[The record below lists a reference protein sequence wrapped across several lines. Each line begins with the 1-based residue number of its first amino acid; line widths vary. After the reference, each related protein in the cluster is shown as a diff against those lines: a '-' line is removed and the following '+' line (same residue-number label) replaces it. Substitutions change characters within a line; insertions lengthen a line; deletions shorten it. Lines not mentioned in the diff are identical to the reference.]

1 VNWASILA
9 KIPGNEVVISEIP
22 PWDAPGELITRCEMS
37 SFPGPFSREIEVAV
51 RALRAAASLCE
62 RVQKRRVG
70 GGTLEKSDRSPVTV
84 ADFGSQ
90 ALVARELERAFPG
103 DPLMGEEDAAELR
116 DDANA
121 NVAAAVVA
129 EVRES
134 TGLSDR
140 DTIFA
145 SIDRARSEGGRGRF
159 WALDP
164 IDGTKGFLRGE
175 QYAVALALLDEGE
188 VKVGALACPNLPHG
202 GARGLLVVAARGAGA
217 FRLWLSGDGAERVR
231 VSPERDPARAR
242 LLESVEAAHGDHG
255 AHDAIRARLRVAAPA
270 VRLDSQAKY
279 ALLAQGEAEVYL
291 RMPTSADYRENL
303 WDHAAGALVVEEAGG
318 RVSDVA
324 GRPLDVTRG
333 RKLVANRGVV
343 ATNGAL
349 HDAFLAAIAAAGG
362 GGS

>member
-1 VNWASILA
+1 M
-9 KIPGNEVVISEIP
+9 G
-22 PWDAPGELITRCEMS
+22 
-37 SFPGPFSREIEVAV
+37 SFPGPFSGEMEVAV
-51 RALRAAASLCE
+51 RALRSASILCE
-62 RVQKRRVG
+62 RVQKRLRG

-90 ALVARELERAFPG
+90 AIVARELERAFPG

-116 DDANA
+116 SAANGA
-121 NVAAAVVA
+121 IAAAVVS

-134 TGLSDR
+134 TGSSDR
-140 DTIFA
+140 DAIFA
-145 SIDRARSEGGRGRF
+145 AIDRARSSGGRGRF

-175 QYAVALALLDEGE
+175 QYAVALALLDGGE
-188 VKVGALACPNLPHG
+188 VKVGALACPNLPCG
-202 GARGLLVVAARGAGA
+202 RARGLLVVAARGAGA
-217 FRLWLSGDGAERVR
+217 FRLALSGNLVEPIR
-231 VSPERDPARAR
+231 VSSESDAARAR
-242 LLESVEAAHGDHG
+242 LLESVEAAHGDLG
-255 AHDAIRARLRVAAPA
+255 AHDRIRVALHVAAPA

-303 WDHAAGALVVEEAGG
+303 WDHAAGAIVVEEAGG

-324 GRPLDVTRG
+324 GRPLDYTRG
-333 RKLVANRGVV
+333 RKFFENRGVV

-349 HDAFLAAIAAAGG
+349 HGLLLAAIAAAGG
-362 GGS
+362 ERS